1 MIGDPGPGKGYYG
14 RHAYEEWRRRRPCAC
29 GLKECLQST
38 DSVLFH
44 CGLCTEARA
53 LLRNGMSTFA
63 SSCDPAYVQARG
75 WQTAVALLRGEPAPG
90 PAEYASARRFL
101 LGLPHAPPL
110 DEKGKPIMGRKHA
123 QRLGRHV
130 YARVLAVFNEA
141 EAGRATASALRPH
154 FPRSALGRG
163 PTQRRT
169 ACHCAGGASSRAA
182 GAFPGLYAAA
192 PHCR

>member
-1 MIGDPGPGKGYYG
+1 MDALQVYCLEQMLARSHSTLRPEAAWVEFVNDPVPVRFRVLPSQEIYELLTDAQASRVSGLIGDPGPGKGYYG

-75 WQTAVALLRGEPAPG
+75 WQTAVALLRGEPS
-90 PAEYASARRFL
+90 PA
-101 LGLPHAPPL
+101 APPNTLQL
-110 DEKGKPIMGRKHA
+110 DVFCLACRIKGLWRG
-123 QRLGRHV
+123 
-130 YARVLAVFNEA
+130 
-141 EAGRATASALRPH
+141 AGEP
-154 FPRSALGRG
+154 
-163 PTQRRT
+163 
-169 ACHCAGGASSRAA
+169 
-182 GAFPGLYAAA
+182 AFKGE
-192 PHCR
+192 